1 MAVGLALM
9 FNIKIPHNF
18 NSPFQATS
26 IIDFWKRWHMT
37 LTNFIAS
44 YIYTPILMSFKKISL
59 FNAMFATFITMQI
72 AGIWHGAEWKYI
84 VFGTLHSTALVIN
97 HLWKSFKLPM
107 NKYLGW
113 AVTFIFVTITFTIFR
128 GNDLVHSFNVIQ
140 SMFTLTSTGF
150 SLQGVDDLCIFYIC
164 LSLVFVVYAKNS
176 LHYVNTK
183 KSNMLLAAS
192 LFFVA
197 FLQLN
202 NILISGNDI
211 SKFIYFNF

>member
-1 MAVGLALM
+1 MMPQFDTLKDTVFEQSKLKLGFFIFSIGLFKKVILKPIRLLFGVIVVLPIQVTLSFFQAWATSISYTFQLYFDFSGYTDMAVGLAFM

-84 VFGTLHSTALVIN
+84 VFGT
-97 HLWKSFKLPM
+97 
-107 NKYLGW
+107 
-113 AVTFIFVTITFTIFR
+113 
-128 GNDLVHSFNVIQ
+128 
-140 SMFTLTSTGF
+140 
-150 SLQGVDDLCIFYIC
+150 
-164 LSLVFVVYAKNS
+164 
-176 LHYVNTK
+176 
-183 KSNMLLAAS
+183 AS
-192 LFFVA
+192 
-197 FLQLN
+197 
-202 NILISGNDI
+202 
-211 SKFIYFNF
+211 